1 MAETNTRA
9 GNSGIRIATDYG
21 PILIF
26 FAVNFLS
33 TGLEIQRALNA
44 TLAFIIA
51 AAVAMAVSW
60 WKTKRISPMLWAT
73 SLLVLVF
80 GGLTLYFHDLT
91 ILKMKPTFVYLI
103 FALVLGYGLLSG
115 KPLLQ
120 QLMDAAYPGLSERGW
135 RMLTINWA
143 VFFAA
148 MAIANE
154 LVWRNFSWDGWVT
167 YKTWGATSATFV
179 FALINIPMLMRNGL
193 KLDKPEEAPIPPEG

>member
-1 MAETNTRA
+1 MADTQPRA
-9 GNSGIRIATDYG
+9 ANSGIRIATDYG

-44 TLAFIIA
+44 TLAFVIA

-60 WKTKRISPMLWAT
+60 WKTRRVSPMLWAT

-80 GGLTLYFHDLT
+80 GGLTLWFHDLT
-91 ILKMKPTFVYLI
+91 ILKMKPTFVYVI

-135 RMLTINWA
+135 RMLTVNWA
-143 VFFAA
+143 GFFAA

-154 LVWRNFSWDGWVT
+154 VVWRNFSWDSWVA